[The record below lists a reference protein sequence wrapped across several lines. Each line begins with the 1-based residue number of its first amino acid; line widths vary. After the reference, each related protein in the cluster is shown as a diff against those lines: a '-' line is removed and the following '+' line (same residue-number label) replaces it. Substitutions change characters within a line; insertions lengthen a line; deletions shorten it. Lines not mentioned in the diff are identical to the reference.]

1 MSNNRHFQVGLVEKE
16 WLDTL
21 SAVDPEHVTYTDYV
35 ECGRLCK
42 ALKKTLPIRDILI
55 KHDIVPVV
63 CSGAQPEGY
72 PRLQNCDCLNPHA
85 NT

>member
-1 MSNNRHFQVGLVEKE
+1 MEKE

-42 ALKKTLPIRDILI
+42 ALKQTLPIRDI
-55 KHDIVPVV
+55 D
-63 CSGAQPEGY
+63 
-72 PRLQNCDCLNPHA
+72 
-85 NT
+85 